1 MKPSINSELDIN
13 DLKSINRNMKNS
25 VVTFMYIV
33 VIGVSKLSNLI
44 RDLNNMVFK

>member
-1 MKPSINSELDIN
+1 MNSELDIN
-13 DLKSINRNMKNS
+13 DLKSIYRNMKNS

-33 VIGVSKLSNLI
+33 VIGVSKRSNLI